1 MLHFERIVAYDIF
14 NYDNDQGCQKKG
26 MRVAG
31 MIPGVFNRRPF
42 VLPFLIIAAAQF
54 CVWSS
59 PAFSEVYQWTDENGK
74 TIYSDSP
81 PPGVNS
87 KLKKLRIDRIDKPD
101 IKNPQAKTVKD
112 VPQKRDLRDITV
124 ILYTTDW

>member
-1 MLHFERIVAYDIF
+1 MTTDR
-14 NYDNDQGCQKKG
+14 GCQKKE
-26 MRVAG
+26 MSRTG
-31 MIPGVFNRRPF
+31 MILGACNPRLF
-42 VLPFLIIAAAQF
+42 VLPLLILATAQF

-87 KLKKLRIDRIDKPD
+87 KLKNLGMHRIEKPD
-101 IKNPQAKTVKD
+101 IKNPPANTTKD